1 MRRRWQGQCDLLNL
15 RIDREVIN
23 HALPGPGKASLD
35 CQPLT
40 LIDLNQSLA
49 LARFIETI
57 IHDLSSDNSALSD
70 PAVAGHAERLLW
82 LLLVRSLRRP
92 DTIGDNTSQVAPYYI
107 RRAEQFVAENYMKPI
122 DVTDLEAATGVSSRT
137 LYYGFKQY
145 RGASPMK
152 YLKSIR
158 LMRAR
163 RRLLEAQLQ
172 GGRVGQIAATVGYD
186 NKSQFARDYKG
197 YFGESPTTTLRG
209 RPR

>member
-1 MRRRWQGQCDLLNL
+1 
-15 RIDREVIN
+15 
-23 HALPGPGKASLD
+23 
-35 CQPLT
+35 LT

-70 PAVAGHAERLLW
+70 ATMAGHAERLLSS
-82 LLLVRSLRRP
+82 LLLKSLRKT
-92 DTIGDNTSQVAPYYI
+92 DCYAISDASKVAPYYI
-107 RRAEQFVAENYMKPI
+107 RRAEQYVAENYMQAI
-122 DVTDLEAATGVSSRT
+122 DVAHLEAATGVSSRT

-152 YLKSIR
+152 YLKGIR

-163 RRLLEAQLQ
+163 RHLLEAQIN
-172 GGRVGQIAATVGYD
+172 GGRVGQIAAAVGYD

-197 YFGESPTTTLRG
+197 YFGESPNATLRG
-209 RPR
+209 RGR